1 MTFASEYD
9 LTLVWN
15 RIIDLERRADEL
27 DENFQALR
35 NVLDAIRVM
44 VEERNG
50 DR

>member
-1 MTFASEYD
+1 MDLVSAYD
-9 LTLVWN
+9 LSLVQT
-15 RIIDLERRADEL
+15 RVRDLERQVGEL
-27 DENFQALR
+27 EENFQALR